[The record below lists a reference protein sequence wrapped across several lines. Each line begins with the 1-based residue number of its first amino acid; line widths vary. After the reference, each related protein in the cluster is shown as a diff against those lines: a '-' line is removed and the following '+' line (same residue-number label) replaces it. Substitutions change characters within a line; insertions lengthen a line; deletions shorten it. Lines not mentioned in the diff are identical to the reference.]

1 MRSKWQQTAGW
12 DDRRQAPF
20 SLQGA
25 LLAVPPLWMLL
36 LLKLSG
42 HYPVVVEL
50 VEPSVVTGPCDA
62 LPFPAMKIMN
72 KIQLLG
78 IVRYH
83 TGGSM
88 KLNACFLHLAQ
99 MVY

>member
-12 DDRRQAPF
+12 DDRRQASF

-50 VEPSVVTGPCDA
+50 IEPSVVTGPCD
-62 LPFPAMKIMN
+62 AMKIMN

-88 KLNACFLHLAQ
+88 KLNARILHLAQ
-99 MVY
+99 MASL